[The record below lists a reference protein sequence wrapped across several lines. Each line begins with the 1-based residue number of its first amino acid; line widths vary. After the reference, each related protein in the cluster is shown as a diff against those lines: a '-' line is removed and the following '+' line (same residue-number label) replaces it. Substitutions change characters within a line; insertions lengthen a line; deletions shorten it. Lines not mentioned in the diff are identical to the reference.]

1 MKSKHNFFKSL
12 KTDSSSATN
21 SDSDTD
27 SENIFYS
34 TYHES
39 KRVQPKPPLASVT
52 QSSACSFR
60 LNINQGLLTAYS
72 PVRVSIYFLILL
84 D

>member
-1 MKSKHNFFKSL
+1 MCL
-12 KTDSSSATN
+12 YIEDSSSATN

-39 KRVQPKPPLASVT
+39 KLYYV
-52 QSSACSFR
+52 
-60 LNINQGLLTAYS
+60 
-72 PVRVSIYFLILL
+72 FLFIEFKY
-84 D
+84 